1 MDLTGFYYSIAGC
14 SATIVAIIGGF
25 IASKLISISSER
37 DGIVEKLR
45 ELDELLALKK
55 EQEADI
61 TQMLEEDDA
70 LDFIKDHIKELVEGN
85 TFAQTYKP
93 EEKERLEA
101 DVLEEYW
108 KKSQG
113 VLQEINNCFWKD
125 DCEVNSDKV
134 PNEYALKHEEG
145 FLYDVA
151 VEICKEYERR
161 ENPLQVLL
169 RPNYGNGVGWYTKKA
184 DERARL
190 RQEIS
195 GLELE
200 QKQYEDKKQAIQK
213 PKGMKSGL
221 IIFVVFALT
230 GVVYPLVC
238 AMLNLFAGVAEY
250 ALALSVLLLFVAG
263 VGVTFGYLAMLLR
276 WKEK

>member
-45 ELDELLALKK
+45 EVDELLSLKK
-55 EQEADI
+55 GQEADI

-70 LDFIKDHIKELVEGN
+70 LDFIKEHIRDLVDGRA
-85 TFAQTYKP
+85 FLQIYKP

-101 DVLEEYW
+101 PVLEKYW
-108 KKSQG
+108 NESRS
-113 VLQEINNCFWKD
+113 VLQEIEACFQYYG
-125 DCEVNSDKV
+125 CEVNSDKV

-151 VEICKEYERR
+151 VEICKEFERR
-161 ENPLQVLL
+161 ESPLKVML
-169 RPNYGNGVGWYTKKA
+169 PDFGNGVGWYTKKA

-195 GLELE
+195 SLELE
-200 QKQYEDKKQAIQK
+200 QKQYEDKKQAIKK

-238 AMLNLFAGVAEY
+238 AMLNLFAGVADY

-276 WKEK
+276 WKEN